1 MKLWDYIQECQ
12 VLLILKEKWKFYV
25 TCYKARYRPNLYT
38 SNSVQVWF
46 GIQIMNHECTIINY
60 IDLNVNVTYVKTYD
74 LKSD

>member
-1 MKLWDYIQECQ
+1 MSHAIRQGIGLTYIH
-12 VLLILKEKWKFYV
+12 
-25 TCYKARYRPNLYT
+25 N

-46 GIQIMNHECTIINY
+46 GIQIMNHECTITNY